1 MVMTSVTMAESVT
14 IFNDDPSAQ
23 ILLNNVLIG
32 TGSVSNFEVEP
43 NEYNI
48 VVKINGESVFNKNI
62 SVFNGE
68 NRVINTN
75 RFVNQSK
82 SNVANVGARKVE
94 EKRVK
99 QSVKGAFAIGS
110 KFSNISGLSIK
121 WFPIEKYGV
130 QLVGWLSS
138 NGSDSFNAYEA
149 RFIYE
154 IDDKLAFTD
163 TLYTLYSGVSYG
175 ISSDTV
181 DESSLTS
188 LLGTDQQQLSNSL
201 IEAFIGIEFP
211 VLKIISYG
219 FLEFAYT
226 HNNQTRT

>member
-1 MVMTSVTMAESVT
+1 M
-14 IFNDDPSAQ
+14 
-23 ILLNNVLIG
+23 
-32 TGSVSNFEVEP
+32 
-43 NEYNI
+43 
-48 VVKINGESVFNKNI
+48 
-62 SVFNGE
+62 
-68 NRVINTN
+68 
-75 RFVNQSK
+75 
-82 SNVANVGARKVE
+82 
-94 EKRVK
+94 
-99 QSVKGAFAIGS
+99 
-110 KFSNISGLSIK
+110 
-121 WFPIEKYGV
+121 

-211 VLKIISYG
+211 VLNIISYG
-219 FLEFAYT
+219 FHRVCIYT
-226 HNNQTRT
+226 RNNQTSTLFNDSSSVDIKQYEY